1 MRLCI
6 KYDTILLVKY
16 MKYDSSYVN
25 YVYSGEVLE
34 KIFIKEFVR
43 FRKENNLTQ
52 DVFAQFAGCSR
63 EKIARIECGKHSPSL
78 LSLLNILGSI
88 GYTLKIEKIVPKN
101 HTLK

>member
-1 MRLCI
+1 
-6 KYDTILLVKY
+6 

-25 YVYSGEVLE
+25 YVYNGKDLE
-34 KIFIKEFVR
+34 RIFIKEFVR

-63 EKIARIECGKHSPSL
+63 EKIARIECMKHSPSL

-88 GYTLKIEKIVPKN
+88 GYTVKIEKVVSKN
-101 HTLK
+101 PIFK

>member
-1 MRLCI
+1 
-6 KYDTILLVKY
+6 

-25 YVYSGEVLE
+25 YVYTGKDLE
-34 KIFIKEFVR
+34 RVFIKEFVR

-63 EKIARIECGKHSPSL
+63 EKIARIECMKHSPSL

-88 GYTLKIEKIVPKN
+88 GYTVKIEKVVSKN
-101 HTLK
+101 PIFK